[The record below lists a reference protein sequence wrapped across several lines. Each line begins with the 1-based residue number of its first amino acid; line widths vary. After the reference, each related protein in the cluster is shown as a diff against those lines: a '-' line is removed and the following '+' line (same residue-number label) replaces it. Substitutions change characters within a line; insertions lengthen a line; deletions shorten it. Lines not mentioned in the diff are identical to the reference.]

1 MKKNNEYSILVVDD
15 DAAVRDVLVTL
26 LKDVGYEVVDT
37 GSPEEALDLVSKKTF
52 DLVLSDI
59 LMPEMDGLALLK
71 KIHFKVPD
79 LPVILLT
86 AYPDLELS
94 IEALKHGAH
103 DFIIK
108 PFNLEYVL
116 HAVKKALNYCEGL
129 RLQKEYNKRLENTVV
144 ERTAELREAL
154 QKIKAASK
162 EIIERLT
169 VAAEYRD
176 EDTASHIRRI
186 SLYSRL
192 LAEALKMPL
201 DFIENITYASPMHD
215 VGKIGIPDGILLK
228 PGKLTAEEFTIAM
241 RHASIGYEILKG
253 SSYPV
258 IQMGASIALN
268 HHERWDGTGYPRR
281 LKGEDIPVEGRIVM
295 LVDQYDALRSSRPYK
310 SGLSHEEA
318 YRIITSGDGRTMPG
332 HFDPSMLEVF
342 RKMHR
347 EFGRI
352 FDENL

>member
-1 MKKNNEYSILVVDD
+1 MKKNDEYSILVVDD
-15 DAAVRDVLVTL
+15 DAAVRDVLVLL
-26 LKDVGYEVVDT
+26 LKDVGYKVTDT
-37 GSPEEALDLVSKKTF
+37 GSPEEALRLVSERSF

-59 LMPEMDGLALLK
+59 LMPEMDGLTLLR
-71 KIHFKVPD
+71 KIHLKVPD

-94 IEALKHGAH
+94 IEALKYGAH

-108 PFNLEYVL
+108 PFNLDYVL
-116 HAVKKALNYCEGL
+116 HAVKKALNYCEGI

-144 ERTAELREAL
+144 ERTAELRKAL
-154 QKIKAASK
+154 QMVKAASK

-186 SLYSRL
+186 SLYSKL
-192 LAEALKMPL
+192 IAEELRMPQ
-201 DFIENITYASPMHD
+201 DFVENITYASPMHD

-228 PGKLTAEEFTIAM
+228 PGRLTAEEFEVA
-241 RHASIGYEILKG
+241 RVHSSIGYEILKG

-258 IQMGASIALN
+258 IQMGASIALT
-268 HHERWDGTGYPRR
+268 HHERWDGTGYPRG
-281 LKGEDIPVEGRIVM
+281 LKGEEIPVEGRIVM
-295 LVDQYDALRSSRPYK
+295 LVDQYDALRSTRPYK
-310 SGLSHEEA
+310 KGFSHEDTYE
-318 YRIITSGDGRTMPG
+318 IITVGDGRTMPG
-332 HFDPSMLEVF
+332 HFDPSMFGLF
-342 RKMHR
+342 LRMHK
-347 EFGRI
+347 EFKRI

>member
-1 MKKNNEYSILVVDD
+1 MKNNNEYSILVVDD
-15 DAAVRDVLVTL
+15 DDAVRDVLVSL
-26 LKDVGYEVVDT
+26 LRDVGYKICDT
-37 GSPEEALDLVSKKTF
+37 GSPEEALRLVSERSF

-59 LMPEMDGLALLK
+59 LMPEMDGLTLLR
-71 KIHFKVPD
+71 KIHLKVPD

-116 HAVKKALNYCEGL
+116 HAVKKALNYCEGV

-144 ERTAELREAL
+144 ERTAELQEAL
-154 QKIKAASK
+154 QKIKAASM

-192 LAEALKMPL
+192 IAEELGMPP

-228 PGKLTAEEFTIAM
+228 PGRLTEEEFEIA
-241 RHASIGYEILKG
+241 RGHADIGYEILRG

-258 IQMGASIALN
+258 IQMGASIALT
-268 HHERWDGTGYPRR
+268 HHERWDGTGYPSGLR
-281 LKGEDIPVEGRIVM
+281 GEEIPVEGRIVM
-295 LVDQYDALRSSRPYK
+295 LVDQYDALRSIRPYK
-310 SGLSHEEA
+310 RGFSHEDTYE
-318 YRIITSGDGRTMPG
+318 IITVGDGRTMPD
-332 HFDPSMLEVF
+332 HFDPLMFEVF
-342 RKMHR
+342 LRIHK
-347 EFGRI
+347 EFKNI
-352 FDENL
+352 FDENT

>member
-1 MKKNNEYSILVVDD
+1 VKKNNEYSILVVDD
-15 DAAVRDVLVTL
+15 DTAVRDVLVTL
-26 LKDVGYEVVDT
+26 LKDVGYKVSDT
-37 GSPEEALDLVSKKTF
+37 GSPEEALRLVSERSF

-59 LMPEMDGLALLK
+59 LMPEMDGLTLLK
-71 KIHFKVPD
+71 KIHFRVPD

-116 HAVKKALNYCEGL
+116 HAVKKALNYCEGV

-144 ERTAELREAL
+144 ERTAELRQAL
-154 QKIKAASK
+154 QMIKAASK

-192 LAEALKMPL
+192 MAEELGMPQ
-201 DFIENITYASPMHD
+201 DFVENITYASPMHD

-228 PGKLTAEEFTIAM
+228 PGRLTAEEFDIA
-241 RHASIGYEILKG
+241 RGHSSIGYEILKG
-253 SSYPV
+253 SSYPI

-268 HHERWDGTGYPRR
+268 HHERWDGTGYPRGLR
-281 LKGEDIPVEGRIVM
+281 GEEIPVEGRIVM
-295 LVDQYDALRSSRPYK
+295 LVDQYDALRSTRPYK
-310 SGLSHEEA
+310 RGLSHEDA
-318 YRIITSGDGRTMPG
+318 YHIITVGDGRTMPG
-332 HFDPSMLEVF
+332 HFDPSMLDTFV
-342 RKMHR
+342 RIHK
-347 EFGRI
+347 EFKRI

>member
-15 DAAVRDVLVTL
+15 DVAVRDVLVML
-26 LKDVGYEVVDT
+26 LNDVGYRVSDT
-37 GSPEEALDLVSKKTF
+37 GSPQEALKLLSERSF

-59 LMPEMDGLALLK
+59 IMPEMDGLTLLRE
-71 KIHFKVPD
+71 IHAKVPD

-86 AYPDLELS
+86 AYPDLDLS

-108 PFNLEYVL
+108 PFNLEYLL
-116 HAVKKALNYCEGL
+116 HAVKKALDYCEGI

-144 ERTAELREAL
+144 ERTSELREAL
-154 QKIKAASK
+154 QMVKAASK

-186 SLYSRL
+186 SLYSKL
-192 LAEALKMPL
+192 IAEELKMPE
-201 DFIENITYASPMHD
+201 DFTENITYSSPMHD

-228 PGKLTAEEFTIAM
+228 PGRLTVEEFDVA
-241 RHASIGYEILKG
+241 RVHSKIGYEILKG

-258 IQMGASIALN
+258 IQMGASIALT
-268 HHERWDGTGYPRR
+268 HHERWDGTGYP
-281 LKGEDIPVEGRIVM
+281 KGLRGEEIPVEGRIVM
-295 LVDQYDALRSSRPYK
+295 LVDQYDALRSTRPYK
-310 SGLSHEEA
+310 RGFCHEDTYE
-318 YRIITSGDGRTMPG
+318 IITVGDGRTMPD
-332 HFDPSMLEVF
+332 HFDPSLLALF
-342 RKMHR
+342 LRIHN
-347 EFGRI
+347 EFKKI
-352 FDENL
+352 FDKNI

>member
-1 MKKNNEYSILVVDD
+1 MKNNDEYSILVVDD

-26 LKDVGYEVVDT
+26 LRDVGYNVSDT
-37 GSPEEALDLVSKKTF
+37 GSPEEALKLVSERSF

-59 LMPEMDGLALLK
+59 LMPEMDGLTLLR
-71 KIHFKVPD
+71 KIHLKVSD

-116 HAVKKALNYCEGL
+116 HAVKKALNYCEGV

-154 QKIKAASK
+154 QKIKAASM

-192 LAEALKMPL
+192 IAEELSMPP

-228 PGKLTAEEFTIAM
+228 PGKLTEEEFEIA
-241 RHASIGYEILKG
+241 RGHADIGYEILKG

-258 IQMGASIALN
+258 IQMGASIALT
-268 HHERWDGTGYPRR
+268 HHERWDGTGYPSGLR
-281 LKGEDIPVEGRIVM
+281 GEEIPVEGRIVM
-295 LVDQYDALRSSRPYK
+295 LVDQYDALRSTRPYK
-310 SGLSHEEA
+310 RGFSHEDTYE
-318 YRIITSGDGRTMPG
+318 IITVGDGRTMPD
-332 HFDPSMLEVF
+332 HFDPSMFDLF
-342 RKMHR
+342 LRRHK
-347 EFGRI
+347 EFKKI
-352 FDENL
+352 FDENT